1 MSLCAIRITNYL
13 KLLCRK
19 GKLLILLSD
28 KLSMAK
34 LVIKCTVLKIVFFFS
49 FIVKINIKIPFIG
62 IKLEMHRISLSKS
75 ETATFLTTGK

>member
-1 MSLCAIRITNYL
+1 M
-13 KLLCRK
+13 
-19 GKLLILLSD
+19 LLSD

-75 ETATFLTTGK
+75 ETATFLTTGKYFFVIAHDR